1 MSFTLGQCQADVKRL
16 RECQLS
22 ISLEGIA
29 DRYEELINIIE
40 SEIQWHEAVKADP
53 QTVLKD
59 AKGE

>member
-22 ISLEGIA
+22 ISLRDVA
-29 DRYEELINIIE
+29 DRYAELINLVS
-40 SEIQWHEAVKADP
+40 SELQWHEKIRIDP
-53 QTVLKD
+53 QAVLRD